1 MIDPQWVSRLA
12 DFRPAWWL
20 PGGHAQTLSAAFWKG
35 PQPIEQG
42 FARQITL
49 PDGDALVA
57 LDDQPPQWKAGDPAI
72 LMMHGLGGSARN
84 PFLVRVTAKL
94 LQRGVRVFRLNLR
107 GCGTGA
113 GLARLPYNAG
123 RSGDLKAAV
132 AAVIEWCREPTRGIG
147 FQPVMTW
154 KADEVAESG
163 NATSTLGSQSH
174 NSGPLSPPIDMA
186 FTNDITGGE
195 RVRVRGTTVKLTP
208 PHPGPLPH
216 SHDHSTAHTDCGGE
230 GAERRTDEWTDG
242 RQAGSLS
249 QSPLTLFGMSLSAN
263 LLLKYLGEEGSH
275 VPTEVHRAI
284 AINPPIDLAR
294 SVRTLERPLN
304 RGYDQHFVK
313 ALIDHV
319 RQQSIHRP
327 DFAAL
332 PDPLPR
338 TLFDFDDRFTA
349 THGGYP
355 GAAAY
360 YTAAS
365 AQTRIPHIH
374 VPTLILTAAD
384 DPLVPVEMF
393 HEQRVKWPES
403 VQLAIT
409 RGGGH
414 LGYVGRG
421 HDDSDA
427 RWLDWRVCEFVTRG

>member
-1 MIDPQWVSRLA
+1 MIDPQWVDRLA

-35 PQPIEQG
+35 PQPAEQG
-42 FARQITL
+42 IARRIEL
-49 PDGDALVA
+49 PDGDALIA
-57 LDDQPPQWKAGDPAI
+57 LDDRPPPWRAGDPAI

-94 LQRGVRVFRLNLR
+94 MQRGVRVFRLNLR
-107 GCGTGA
+107 GCGAGA

-123 RSGDLKAAV
+123 RSEDLKAAV
-132 AAVIEWCREPTRGIG
+132 SAVIEWCREP
-147 FQPVMTW
+147 Q
-154 KADEVAESG
+154 A
-163 NATSTLGSQSH
+163 
-174 NSGPLSPPIDMA
+174 
-186 FTNDITGGE
+186 
-195 RVRVRGTTVKLTP
+195 
-208 PHPGPLPH
+208 
-216 SHDHSTAHTDCGGE
+216 
-230 GAERRTDEWTDG
+230 
-242 RQAGSLS
+242 RQAGGRSHT
-249 QSPLTLFGMSLSAN
+249 PLTLFGMSLSAN
-263 LLLKYLGEEGSH
+263 LLLKYLGEEGSR
-275 VPTEVHRAI
+275 VPAEVQRAI

-294 SVRTLERPLN
+294 SVRTLERRLN

-319 RQQSIHRP
+319 QQQSIHRP

-355 GAAAY
+355 HAAAY
-360 YTAAS
+360 YLAAS
-365 AQTRIPHIH
+365 SQSRIAQIR

-393 HEQRVKWPES
+393 HEHQSNWPEC

-414 LGYVGRG
+414 LGYVGHG
-421 HDDSDA
+421 HADSDA
-427 RWLDWRVCEFVTRG
+427 RWLDWRVCEFVTGR

>member
-1 MIDPQWVSRLA
+1 MIDPQWVARLT

-20 PGGHAQTLSAAFWKG
+20 PGGHAQTLSAAYWKG
-35 PQPIEQG
+35 PQPPEQG
-42 FARQITL
+42 IARRIEL
-49 PDGDALVA
+49 LDGDALIA
-57 LDDQPPQWKAGDPAI
+57 LDDRPTRWQAGDPAI

-107 GCGTGA
+107 GCGAGA
-113 GLARLPYNAG
+113 GLARWPYNAG

-132 AAVIEWCREPTRGIG
+132 NAVIAWCQEPLVG
-147 FQPVMTW
+147 
-154 KADEVAESG
+154 
-163 NATSTLGSQSH
+163 
-174 NSGPLSPPIDMA
+174 
-186 FTNDITGGE
+186 
-195 RVRVRGTTVKLTP
+195 
-208 PHPGPLPH
+208 
-216 SHDHSTAHTDCGGE
+216 
-230 GAERRTDEWTDG
+230 
-242 RQAGSLS
+242 QAGSRS
-249 QSPLTLFGMSLSAN
+249 HTPLTLFGMSLSAN
-263 LLLKYLGEEGSH
+263 LLLKYLGEEGSS
-275 VPTEVHRAI
+275 VPTPVHRAI

-294 SVRTLERPLN
+294 SVRTLEHRMN

-313 ALIDHV
+313 ALIEHV
-319 RQQSIHRP
+319 RQQSAHRS

-355 GAAAY
+355 HAAAY
-360 YTAAS
+360 YAAAS
-365 AQTRIPHIH
+365 AQSRVPQIR

-393 HEQRVKWPES
+393 HEPPTNWPEC

-409 RGGGH
+409 CGGGH

-421 HDDSDA
+421 HADSDA
-427 RWLDWRVCEFVTRG
+427 RWLDWRVCEFVTGQ

>member
-1 MIDPQWVSRLA
+1 MIDPQWVARLA

-35 PQPIEQG
+35 PQPLEQG
-42 FARQITL
+42 LARRIEL
-49 PDGDALVA
+49 SDGDALIA
-57 LDDQPPQWKAGDPAI
+57 MDDRLPQWKAGDPAI

-107 GCGTGA
+107 GCGAGA

-132 AAVIEWCREPTRGIG
+132 AAVIEWCREPVVERT
-147 FQPVMTW
+147 P
-154 KADEVAESG
+154 
-163 NATSTLGSQSH
+163 TSVPP
-174 NSGPLSPPIDMA
+174 GP
-186 FTNDITGGE
+186 GGPGY
-195 RVRVRGTTVKLTP
+195 GTTTE
-208 PHPGPLPH
+208 
-216 SHDHSTAHTDCGGE
+216 SS
-230 GAERRTDEWTDG
+230 
-242 RQAGSLS
+242 
-249 QSPLTLFGMSLSAN
+249 LTLFGMSLSAN

-319 RQQSIHRP
+319 QRQSTHRP

-332 PDPLPR
+332 PVPLPR

-355 GAAAY
+355 DAAAY

-365 AQTRIPHIH
+365 AQSRIPHIH

-393 HEQRVKWPES
+393 QEQRANWPET

-409 RGGGH
+409 PGGGH
-414 LGYVGRG
+414 LGYVGHG
-421 HDDSDA
+421 HADSDT
-427 RWLDWRVCEFVTRG
+427 RWLDWRIVEFVTDGWAG

>member
-1 MIDPQWVSRLA
+1 MINPQWVARLT

-20 PGGHAQTLSAAFWKG
+20 PGGHAQTLSAAFWRG
-35 PQPIEQG
+35 PQPPEQG
-42 FARQITL
+42 TARRIEL
-49 PDGDALVA
+49 LDGDALIA
-57 LDDQPPQWKAGDPAI
+57 LDDRPPHWQPGDPAI

-94 LQRGVRVFRLNLR
+94 SQRGIRVFRLNLR
-107 GCGTGA
+107 GCGAGA

-132 AAVIEWCREPTRGIG
+132 SAVIAWCREPARGIG
-147 FQPVMTW
+147 FQPVITR
-154 KADEVAESG
+154 DQLST
-163 NATSTLGSQSH
+163 NAPCHELTRPENL
-174 NSGPLSPPIDMA
+174 PPQ
-186 FTNDITGGE
+186 
-195 RVRVRGTTVKLTP
+195 
-208 PHPGPLPH
+208 PGPLPP
-216 SHDHSTAHTDCGGE
+216 SHDHSATHTDCGGE
-230 GAERRTDEWTDG
+230 GAEQGTLESSEA

-249 QSPLTLFGMSLSAN
+249 HTPLTLFGMSLSAN

-275 VPTEVHRAI
+275 VPREVHRAI

-294 SVRTLERPLN
+294 SVRTLEHPLN
-304 RGYDQHFVK
+304 RMYDRHFVQ

-319 RQQSIHRP
+319 REQSNHRS

-349 THGGYP
+349 THAGYP
-355 GAAAY
+355 DAAAY

-365 AQTRIPHIH
+365 AQSRMPHIH

-393 HEQRVKWPES
+393 HEQRANWPEP

-421 HDDSDA
+421 HADRDA
-427 RWLDWRVCEFVTRG
+427 RWLDWRVCEFVTGS

>member
-1 MIDPQWVSRLA
+1 MIDPDWVTRLS

-35 PQPIEQG
+35 HQHAEQG
-42 FARQITL
+42 VARQIAL
-49 PDGDALVA
+49 PDGDALIA
-57 LDDQPPQWKAGDPAI
+57 LDDRPSAWMVGDPAI

-84 PFLVRVTAKL
+84 AFLVRMAAKL
-94 LQRGVRVFRLNLR
+94 VQRGVRVFRLNLR
-107 GCGTGA
+107 GCGAGA

-132 AAVIEWCREPTRGIG
+132 AAVIEWCREP
-147 FQPVMTW
+147 
-154 KADEVAESG
+154 S
-163 NATSTLGSQSH
+163 
-174 NSGPLSPPIDMA
+174 
-186 FTNDITGGE
+186 
-195 RVRVRGTTVKLTP
+195 
-208 PHPGPLPH
+208 
-216 SHDHSTAHTDCGGE
+216 
-230 GAERRTDEWTDG
+230 

-249 QSPLTLFGMSLSAN
+249 HSPLTLFGMSLSAN
-263 LLLKYLGEEGSH
+263 LLLKYLGEEGANI
-275 VPTEVHRAI
+275 PTEVRRAI

-294 SVRTLERPLN
+294 SVLTLERPLN
-304 RGYDQHFVK
+304 RMYDQHFVK

-319 RQQSIHRP
+319 RQQSIHRS

-349 THGGYP
+349 PHGGYLN
-355 GAAAY
+355 AAAY

-365 AQTRIPHIH
+365 SQLRIPHINI
-374 VPTLILTAAD
+374 PTLILTAAD

-393 HEQRVKWPES
+393 HEQRSNWPEP

-414 LGYVGRG
+414 LGYVGQSPG
-421 HDDSDA
+421 DADA
-427 RWLDWRVCEFVTRG
+427 RWLDWRVMEFVSETSDSPHQANGVNDRS

>member
-1 MIDPQWVSRLA
+1 MLDPQWVARLS

-20 PGGHAQTLSAAFWKG
+20 PGGHAQTLSAAFWTG
-35 PQPIEQG
+35 HQSIEQG
-42 FARQITL
+42 ISRQITL
-49 PDGDALVA
+49 PDGDALIA
-57 LDDQPPQWKAGDPAI
+57 LDDRPALWTVGDPAI

-84 PFLVRVTAKL
+84 AFLVRVAAKL
-94 LQRGVRVFRLNLR
+94 VQRGVRVFRLNLR
-107 GCGTGA
+107 GCGAGA

-132 AAVIEWCREPTRGIG
+132 AAVIEWCREPVE
-147 FQPVMTW
+147 Q
-154 KADEVAESG
+154 SL
-163 NATSTLGSQSH
+163 ATS
-174 NSGPLSPPIDMA
+174 SGP
-186 FTNDITGGE
+186 
-195 RVRVRGTTVKLTP
+195 
-208 PHPGPLPH
+208 
-216 SHDHSTAHTDCGGE
+216 
-230 GAERRTDEWTDG
+230 
-242 RQAGSLS
+242 
-249 QSPLTLFGMSLSAN
+249 SPLTLFGMSLSAN

-275 VPTEVHRAI
+275 VPTEVRRAI

-304 RGYDQHFVK
+304 RMYDQHFVK

-319 RQQSIHRP
+319 RQQSIHRS

-349 THGGYP
+349 PHGGYLD
-355 GAAAY
+355 AADY

-365 AQTRIPHIH
+365 SQTRIPHIQI
-374 VPTLILTAAD
+374 PTLILTAAD

-393 HEQRVKWPES
+393 HEQRANWPDP

-414 LGYVGRG
+414 LGYVGRS
-421 HDDSDA
+421 HRDADA
-427 RWLDWRVCEFVTRG
+427 RWLDWRVCEFAARG